1 MSDLSERPVVDSH
14 CHAFLPEKET
24 SPFEQYLNLADN
36 PVPKADATSTL
47 LYRHVVRE
55 LSRVMDFRGTHE
67 EVVEERTRRYR
78 RDPAG
83 HIGLLFEDA
92 KIETLMVDTGYP
104 AKLFS
109 GYSIDLE
116 EFGRMVPSGVREI
129 FRVDIVLY
137 ELVKNLVSFDTA
149 VEEFRDRM
157 RDAVRGGAVALK
169 SVVAYRTGL
178 EMQRHEEEEVR
189 SAYEELTAESRSGK
203 HVRSILSGRSR
214 HAKIAYDHFVFL
226 AVEESTRLGVPFQI
240 HTGMGDSPGIDLRV
254 ANPILLRELLNDAAL
269 KDARIV
275 LVHGGYPYVEE
286 AGFLVSTYPNVF
298 MDLSEAIPF
307 AGVGVREK
315 LVGLMAMAPTTKLMY
330 GSDGFNVPELHWFSA
345 IHAKRSLS
353 AALGELLE
361 SGDVDEG
368 WAREATE
375 RFLSGNAKRIYG
387 L

>member
-1 MSDLSERPVVDSH
+1 MLDLSECPVVDSH
-14 CHAFLPEKET
+14 CHAFLSEKEI

-55 LSRVMDFRGTHE
+55 LSRVMNFRGTSE

-92 KIETLMVDTGYP
+92 KIEILMVDTGYP
-104 AKLFS
+104 AELFS

-137 ELVKNLVSFDTA
+137 ELVKNLVSFDMA
-149 VEEFRDRM
+149 MEEFRDRM
-157 RDAVRGGAVALK
+157 RDAVRGGVVALK

-178 EMQRHEEEEVR
+178 EVQRHKEEEFR
-189 SAYEELTAESRSGK
+189 SAYGELISDSRSGK
-203 HVRSILSGRSR
+203 HVRNILSGGSR

-226 AVEESTRLGVPFQI
+226 AVEESARLGVPFQI
-240 HTGMGDSPGIDLRV
+240 HTGMGDSPGIGLRM
-254 ANPILLRELLNDAAL
+254 ANPILLRDLINDAAL
-269 KDARIV
+269 KEARMI

-298 MDLSEAIPF
+298 MDLSETIPF

-345 IHAKRSLS
+345 IHAKRSIWQP
-353 AALGELLE
+353 
-361 SGDVDEG
+361 
-368 WAREATE
+368 WA
-375 RFLSGNAKRIYG
+375 SS
-387 L
+387 